1 MIHFRVS
8 GVLPKVQGFWLGVEV
23 QVLEFGSGSALLM
36 FVQPWHPQ
44 FRRPLSREPP
54 WAESCIAV
62 GEMRSSH
69 LTRGSVEPGWV
80 PLLLLPLSLLL
91 SALSCWGAA
100 TSTETVV
107 VAFRPSTRR
116 ASSAARCAGSA
127 DLAYLTEPKR
137 ANHGRPPFMNF
148 PSDPPDT
155 ISSCHQQS
163 SRQDRVK
170 TQTSLPFAA
179 PSSKWK
185 SD

>member
-1 MIHFRVS
+1 MVHFRVS

-44 FRRPLSREPP
+44 FRRPLSGEPP

-80 PLLLLPLSLLL
+80 PLLLLPLSLPL

-116 ASSAARCAGSA
+116 TSSAARCAGSA

-137 ANHGRPPFMNF
+137 AIHGRPPFMNV
-148 PSDPPDT
+148 PSDPPAQYRVA
-155 ISSCHQQS
+155 ISNHPDRTWVKRQS
-163 SRQDRVK
+163 S
-170 TQTSLPFAA
+170 LPLVA
-179 PSSKWK
+179 P
-185 SD
+185 